1 LNSSEIKE
9 ILASGQIPDNF
20 IPSEFASSIISPNSN
35 YSKIDPDRYSKIW
48 IEGEFNR
55 HLDLAAKKL
64 PETDSL
70 IKLLDKNRNSNNV
83 IRYSTNRVINGRLKY
98 TGGFAD
104 RMKGIVTAALLSAEI
119 GYKFEIEWDH
129 PVEITEIFSP
139 RGVDWRKSDT
149 PSNNI
154 IDICGSDGMTIPTQ
168 MKSDE
173 LIKSLGIKKGVN
185 MIHANSIFT
194 NLLSSP
200 LLNRTLE
207 KGSINKSG
215 AVKSTNRL
223 IPYQIILSLF
233 QYRPRDYE
241 ADLATL
247 FRILQLENKRT
258 IAVHFRT
265 GGDGNWNDLAMD
277 DMGNLTKL
285 MDYSL
290 DSSGI
295 SSFGDGMIFFCSDSD
310 LAKIKVRKE
319 YPNLNI
325 VTLGLDIGHT
335 DPKRTQTM
343 GDAESGFHSAV
354 LESHLI
360 SFCDEIYCGKGGFAL
375 LSAVRSGLV
384 ANRYYKNS

>member
-1 LNSSEIKE
+1 ME

-20 IPSEFASSIISPNSN
+20 ILSDFADSN
-35 YSKIDPDRYSKIW
+35 IPPDSNNSKIDPDSSSKIW
-48 IEGEFNR
+48 IEGEFSN
-55 HLDLAAKKL
+55 HLDLALKKL
-64 PETDSL
+64 PETDSF
-70 IKLLDKNRNSNNV
+70 IKLLNENRNSANV
-83 IRYSTNRVINGRLKY
+83 IRYSTNRVINGRLKH

-119 GYKFEIEWDH
+119 GYKFEIEWEH
-129 PVEITEIFSP
+129 PVEITEKFSP

-149 PSNNI
+149 PGNNI
-154 IDICGSDGMTIPTQ
+154 VDIIGSDVMLIPTQ

-173 LIKSLGIKKGVN
+173 LIDSLGIKKGVN
-185 MIHANSIFT
+185 IIHANSIFT

-200 LLNRTLE
+200 LLNRTLK

-215 AVKSTNRL
+215 TVKSTNRL

-241 ADLATL
+241 ANLATL
-247 FRILQLENKRT
+247 FRILQIENRRT

-265 GGDGNWNDLAMD
+265 GGDGNWNDFAMD
-277 DMGNLTKL
+277 DMGNLVKL

-290 DSSGI
+290 HSSGI
-295 SSFGDGMIFFCSDSD
+295 SSFSDGMIFFCSDSD
-310 LAKIKVRKE
+310 LAKINVRKE

-325 VTLGLDIGHT
+325 VTIGLDIGHT
-335 DPKRTQTM
+335 DPKRTQNLE
-343 GDAESGFHSAV
+343 DAASGFHSAV

-360 SFCDEIYCGKGGFAL
+360 SLCDEIYCGKGGFAL

-384 ANRYYKNS
+384 ANRYYD